1 VRRYIKM
8 HEYHIVE
15 AIVKQILEK
24 AKNSN
29 AKKITSVTLILGE
42 LSGLQEESIRVYFDN
57 LAKENILEGAKLI
70 IKPAKSKLKCQD
82 CGTIFEHERSNF
94 NCPKC
99 SGQGILT
106 NSAKEFY
113 IDNIEIES

>member
-1 VRRYIKM
+1 M

-15 AIVKQILEK
+15 GVVKQILEK

-29 AKKITSVTLILGE
+29 AKKITCVTLIMGE

-57 LAKENILEGAKLI
+57 LSKDNILKSAELI
-70 IKPAKSKLKCQD
+70 IKLVKSKLKCKD
-82 CGTIFEHERSNF
+82 CGTIFEHEKSNF
-94 NCPKC
+94 DCPKC
-99 SGQGILT
+99 CGLGILM
-106 NSAKEFY
+106 NSGKEFY